1 MRANELFEEELAE
14 AKEMII
20 EFNDDEILDALRDM
34 NIAVREH
41 THGVEALLDELGRRK
56 KQNKE
61 EK

>member
-1 MRANELFEEELAE
+1 MIFEEEFEEELAE

-41 THGVEALLDELGRRK
+41 THGVEALLDELSRRK

>member
-1 MRANELFEEELAE
+1 MIFEEELAE

-20 EFNDDEILDALRDM
+20 EFNNDEILDALRDM

-41 THGVEALLDELGRRK
+41 THGIQVILDELSSR
-56 KQNKE
+56 

>member
-1 MRANELFEEELAE
+1 MNLFEEELAE
-14 AKEMII
+14 AKEMVI

-41 THGVEALLDELGRRK
+41 THGVEALLDEFSRRK

>member
-1 MRANELFEEELAE
+1 MKFYDEEARKKWESTKKINE
-14 AKEMII
+14 
-20 EFNDDEILDALRDM
+20 DEILDALRDM

-41 THGVEALLDELGRRK
+41 THGVEALLDELNARE